1 MTPDGAAIDALID
14 RLLAED
20 LGGGD
25 VTSEAVIGADK
36 ALSAALVARQPL
48 VLAGIDIAA
57 AIFRRLDP
65 DTRLEALAADGAACE
80 AGQELAFVSG
90 NARALLAA
98 ERAALNLLQHL
109 SGIATLARRYVDEI
123 SGTGAVL
130 LDTRK
135 TTPGLRVFDKYAARM
150 GGALNHRLGLFDA
163 ILIKDNHI
171 AAAAGGVA
179 ATVKAAK
186 ARSTLAVEVE
196 CDTLD
201 QVGEA
206 LAAGADRLLLD
217 NMPPETLRRA
227 VKLVAGKVPL
237 EASGGITLATIRAVA
252 ETGVDYIS
260 VGAITQSAPALDI
273 GMDYRT

>member
-14 RLLAED
+14 CLLAED
-20 LGGGD
+20 LGDGD
-25 VTSEAVIGADK
+25 VTSNAVIGADK

-65 DTRLEALAADGAACE
+65 AAEFRALVADGAACE

-98 ERAALNLLQHL
+98 ERPALNLLQHL
-109 SGIATLARRYVDEI
+109 SGIATLTRRYVDEI
-123 SGTGAVL
+123 AGSGAVL

-135 TTPGLRVFDKYAARM
+135 TTPGLRLFDKYAARM
-150 GGALNHRLGLFDA
+150 GGAQNHRMGLFDA

-171 AAAAGGVA
+171 AAAGGVA
-179 ATVKAAK
+179 ATVKAAR
-186 ARSTLAVEVE
+186 AHSTLAVEVE
-196 CDTLD
+196 CDTLN
-201 QVGEA
+201 QAGEA

-217 NMPPETLRRA
+217 NMPPETLAKA
-227 VKLVAGKVPL
+227 VALAKGRVPL
-237 EASGGITLATIRAVA
+237 EASGGITLETIRAVA

-260 VGAITQSAPALDI
+260 VGAITQSAPAVDI
-273 GMDYRT
+273 GMDYR